1 MELATTPRSQI
12 RYRPIHPTRSGAAT
26 IAIPRTSA
34 HPSRVLSRFRQQQ
47 QCQDQTILDTC
58 TTSRYQR
65 YQAPDTYGDEEIAP
79 IPRTGRTKVQPATPY
94 DQQPLRKEW
103 HPLVWV
109 SLTLFGMWLFWIAT
123 TVGLCFW
130 ATHVTDPG
138 TYGPTHGNVINV
150 VLGGGD
156 SEAQPS
162 KLIAMNNGGRIEIIM
177 LLANDPKKAQIITGP
192 DLVKTGFPDPVN
204 AEVSLSAGKGYVQVT
219 IYSTVYDVPFHRYQQ
234 PYTLVEDG
242 QGNLKSQQQ

>member
-1 MELATTPRSQI
+1 
-12 RYRPIHPTRSGAAT
+12 
-26 IAIPRTSA
+26 
-34 HPSRVLSRFRQQQ
+34 VLGRFRQQQ

-58 TTSRYQR
+58 TTSQYQR

-79 IPRTGRTKVQPATPY
+79 IPRTGRTKVQPAMPY

-109 SLTLFGMWLFWIAT
+109 SLTLFGMWLFWIVT

-130 ATHVTDPG
+130 ATRVTDPG

-242 QGNLKSQQQ
+242 QGNLKSQQ